1 MYEHLTDEQLESLI
15 AQKRKELSD
24 KRIQAQKKNPMK
36 PGIRVSRRT
45 PPEIRRLEEE
55 QQRRIRQKEK
65 NQQLK
70 TLLIIAGVISLILY
84 FVLG

>member
-55 QQRRIRQKEK
+55 QQ
-65 NQQLK
+65 
-70 TLLIIAGVISLILY
+70 
-84 FVLG
+84 